1 MKTKSN
7 CGIKVI
13 KPFIRNIALAAAA
26 GALILAFAELIE
38 INPAVRNLIPGR
50 AVMLKHAMKGR
61 LLLDIMPAS
70 ALLVSQDKSL
80 APDADEGGKLLLFQL
95 IAAALCFYLAGVL
108 GNGVLTGVLA
118 AGAAIIW
125 APADLEQALFACL
138 MLLAVGSG
146 VRRYGRETRSNA
158 ALTGFLLGACFLV
171 RSSGISFPFIWA
183 AHELLFTGGRFREKC
198 ARALIL
204 VMSAL
209 AVLLPWAALSYKVL
223 GVPALFESGRAYC
236 NIVTGVL
243 GGVFT
248 IEGNYRGMAGLQ
260 PGQSVYAWALD
271 MIMRDPWS
279 YAGSVVR
286 RLGHIVLLEPRLVAA
301 CATGA
306 AFFGERKKIILP
318 LLLAAGFA
326 LSHSLMAIEPRYF
339 QPLWLILACIA
350 VLPAAR
356 LERAPGRVR
365 LAGFFTAACAFAFAL
380 IIVTEAVV
388 VRAVLRLREPS
399 EVFAAAE
406 KDPAADRYLLRYGAM
421 SALHGGDYAR
431 LLRFTRAAAAAGQP
445 EAAAVMAALRS
456 RGEFPPLKGR
466 WIESSDQYVIKAL
479 RQLELGRAAE
489 ARATL
494 AEAQAR
500 GDGLARGTDY
510 GVDAAIA
517 EQVRNAN
524 EFRQGAVLEGLV
536 YWPPE
541 KRAEL
546 LSKLEKIMPLS
557 ADETLRKAGL
567 LLAEG
572 RRAEALKAAESARGR
587 INNAAQLY
595 QAIDIYAACG
605 AGKTAA
611 ELFDSAAWPG
621 PRRSGVREYLSAAL
635 VSGRFGAALEKIAR
649 GPGGAA
655 YKKAAGEIIPDPAR
669 AKCETLKIVSSGA
682 GGSGFIASAAAAE
695 LRAGLKDAAAAT
707 AECGLEISGDA
718 GEKALL
724 ALTIQDAGRPAEA
737 ALWLDKLSAA
747 APRYVYDAGVAYL
760 LACDM
765 PAAEKRL
772 RDYLGKFP
780 GDGKA
785 EAALQAMDGY
795 AKTNCGRRNK

>member
-1 MKTKSN
+1 MN
-7 CGIKVI
+7 I
-13 KPFIRNIALAAAA
+13 KPLARNIALAAAA
-26 GALILAFAELIE
+26 YALIFAFAALLEKS
-38 INPAVRNLIPGR
+38 PAIRSIIPDR
-50 AVMLKHAMKGR
+50 AVMLKQAMRGR
-61 LLLDIMPAS
+61 LLVDVMPAS
-70 ALLVSQDKSL
+70 TLLVSQDKAL
-80 APDADEGGKLLLFQL
+80 APDAGEGGKLLFFQL
-95 IAAALCFYLAGVL
+95 FAAALCFYIAAAL
-108 GNGVLTGVLA
+108 GNGALTGGLA
-118 AGAAIIW
+118 AGAAILW

-138 MLLAVGSG
+138 MLIAIGSG
-146 VRRYGRETRSNA
+146 VRRRGRETPDNA

-171 RSSGISFPFIWA
+171 RSSAISFPFIWA
-183 AHELLFTGGRFREKC
+183 AHELLFTGGRLKERVL
-198 ARALIL
+198 RALIL
-204 VMSAL
+204 FLAAL
-209 AVLLPWAALSYKVL
+209 AVLLPWAALNYKVL
-223 GVPALFESGRAYC
+223 GAPALFESGRAYC

-271 MIMRDPWS
+271 MITRNPRG
-279 YAGSVVR
+279 YAGSVLR
-286 RLGHIVLLEPRLVAA
+286 RLGYIFLLEPRLTAA
-301 CATGA
+301 AVVGT
-306 AFFGERKKIILP
+306 AFSPERKKIVLP

-339 QPLWLILACIA
+339 QPLWLLLCCVA

-356 LERAPGRVR
+356 LFRWSGTAPF
-365 LAGFFTAACAFAFAL
+365 LEGFFLTACSAVFGL
-380 IIVTEAVV
+380 MVVTEAAV
-388 VRAVLRLREPS
+388 VRSLLWLREP
-399 EVFAAAE
+399 EAVFAAAQ
-406 KDPAADRYLLRYGAM
+406 KDPSADRYLLRYGAM
-421 SALHGGDYAR
+421 SALHGGDHER
-431 LLRFTRAAAAAGQP
+431 LLYFTRAAAAAGQP
-445 EAAAVMAALRS
+445 EAAAVMATLRS
-456 RGEFPPLKGR
+456 RGEFPLLKGR

-479 RQLELGRAAE
+479 RQLELGLAAE

-524 EFRQGAVLEGLV
+524 DFRQGAVLESLA

-541 KRAEL
+541 KRVEL
-546 LSKLEKIMPLS
+546 LGKLEKIMPLS
-557 ADETLRKAGL
+557 ADEALRKAGL

-572 RRAEALKAAESARGR
+572 RREEALKAAESARGR
-587 INNAAQLY
+587 IKNAAQLY

-611 ELFDSAAWPG
+611 ELFDSASWSG

-635 VSGRFGAALEKIAR
+635 VSGRFGEALEKLAR
-649 GPGGAA
+649 GPEGAA
-655 YKKAAGEIIPDPAR
+655 YKKAAGEIITDPAR
-669 AKCETLKIVSSGA
+669 AKCETLKIASSGA
-682 GGSGFIASAAAAE
+682 GGSGFIASAAASE
-695 LRAGLKDAAAAT
+695 LRAGLKAAAAVS

-724 ALTIQDAGRPAEA
+724 ALTLQDAGRPERA
-737 ALWLDKLSAA
+737 AQLLEELSAA
-747 APRYVYDAGVAYL
+747 EPRYIYDAGVAYL

-772 RDYLGKFP
+772 RDYQGKFP

-785 EAALQAMDGY
+785 KAALAAMNGY
-795 AKTNCGRRNK
+795 AKTACARRKK